1 MEKNVPHKFLKGH
14 RDNHLR
20 KLSRRKKKAKT
31 KVRIIKNIEIGMQ
44 KQFKVD
50 NIKAHNDYIT
60 SIFTPDSEEKISK
73 KT

>member
-1 MEKNVPHKFLKGH
+1 MSRDTIQRIMEKNVPHKFLKGH

-50 NIKAHNDYIT
+50 NIKAHKTDGMT
-60 SIFTPDSEEKISK
+60 EKI
-73 KT
+73 